1 MTDQP
6 EYSIQELCDKTG
18 LPRRTIHFYSQQG
31 LLPAP
36 LGAGLGAR
44 YTDVHLLRL
53 QLIPILRQQGL
64 RLDEIRARTQGL
76 DLPALQALSG
86 QQRAQPASMPPIA
99 AGPAGEQYL
108 HYHLP
113 DGLILAVP
121 AALSTRQRQRVA
133 ELLAAVQRIFA
144 HPALPV

>member
-1 MTDQP
+1 MTDKS
-6 EYSIQELCDKTG
+6 EYSIQDLCDKTG

-31 LLPAP
+31 ILPAP
-36 LGAGLGAR
+36 SSTGVGAR

-64 RLDEIRARTQGL
+64 RLDEIRARLQDL
-76 DLPALQALSG
+76 DLPGLQALSG
-86 QQRAQPASMPPIA
+86 QPRPHPIPMPPVA
-99 AGPAGEQYL
+99 SESTGESYL

-121 AALSTRQRQRVA
+121 SALSTPQRRKVA
-133 ELLAAVQRIFA
+133 ELLAAAQRIF
-144 HPALPV
+144 PERKE